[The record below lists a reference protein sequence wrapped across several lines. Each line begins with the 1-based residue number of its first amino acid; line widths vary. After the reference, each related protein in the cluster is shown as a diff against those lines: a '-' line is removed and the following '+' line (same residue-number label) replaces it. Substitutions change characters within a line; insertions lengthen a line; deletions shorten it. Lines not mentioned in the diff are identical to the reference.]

1 MGAATGA
8 GAAGVRAGVAKHI
21 HAGACVLTPRWHSEF
36 AQGRLSASLAAL
48 RLGRDNRFWELE
60 RGVVGVAVNREKLR
74 EWGASRCRSDR
85 YGRDCDVPLLNIL
98 LI

>member
-21 HAGACVLTPRWHSEF
+21 HAGVCILTPLWHSEF

-48 RLGRDNRFWELE
+48 RLGRDDKFWELE

-74 EWGASRCRSDR
+74 EWGHRGAGATDMDGTVMSHCSIS
-85 YGRDCDVPLLNIL
+85 Y
-98 LI
+98 